1 MGGDRGQALKYWD
14 GRDVK
19 IGDRVK
25 LGEDSGGVVVAS
37 IDTREYSPVCTE
49 AEWSFLQKGVLVDFP
64 RWGIVHYEEP
74 DEDLEFLARAD

>member
-1 MGGDRGQALKYWD
+1 MGGVRGHVLKYRD
-14 GRDVK
+14 GREVK
-19 IGDRVK
+19 LGDRVK

-37 IDTREYSPVCTE
+37 IDTREYSPICTE

-64 RWGIVHYEEP
+64 RWGIIHYEEP